1 MSDKRYRC
9 TGCGNLTRF
18 DVIADTRSKSFYHYE
33 IGGELHI
40 EDEEIISRNI
50 VEVIC
55 RWCGPGTA
63 CEEVEIP
70 YADAA
75 GVTEISEGA

>member
-18 DVIADTRSKSFYHYE
+18 DVVADTRSKSFYHYE

-40 EDEEIISRNI
+40 EDEEIISKNI

-55 RWCGPGTA
+55 RWCGPGVA

-70 YADAA
+70 YTDVA
-75 GVTEISEGA
+75 GVAEISEGV

>member
-18 DVIADTRSKSFYHYE
+18 DVIADTRSRSFYHYE

-40 EDEEIISRNI
+40 DDEEIISRDI

-63 CEEVEIP
+63 CEEVDIP

-75 GVTEISEGA
+75 GVAGIVESD